1 MIRKALL
8 AGLIALTACAQS
20 PQPAPHANGEI
31 VTRAVEL
38 AQARAD
44 QTREREYRK

>member
-8 AGLIALTACAQS
+8 VSLVGLAACAQS
-20 PQPAPHANGEI
+20 PQPTPHADGDI
-31 VTRAVEL
+31 VTHAVEL

-44 QTREREYRK
+44 QTRTPEHRK

>member
-8 AGLIALTACAQS
+8 AGLAGLAACAQS
-20 PQPAPHANGEI
+20 PEPAPHADGDI

-44 QTREREYRK
+44 QTRAPEHRK

>member
-1 MIRKALL
+1 MIRNALL
-8 AGLIALTACAQS
+8 ACLGLLAACGES
-20 PQPAPHANGEI
+20 TRPVPHADGEI

-44 QTREREYRK
+44 EDREPEHRK

>member
-8 AGLIALTACAQS
+8 TGLVGLAACAQS
-20 PQPAPHANGEI
+20 PQPAPHANGDI
-31 VTRAVEL
+31 VTHAVEL

-44 QTREREYRK
+44 QTRAPEYRK

>member
-8 AGLIALTACAQS
+8 AGLAALAACAQS
-20 PQPAPHANGEI
+20 PPTPHADGDI
-31 VTRAVEL
+31 VTHAVEL

-44 QTREREYRK
+44 QTRTPEHRK

>member
-8 AGLIALTACAQS
+8 AGLAALAACAQS
-20 PQPAPHANGEI
+20 PQPVPHADGEI
-31 VTRAVEL
+31 VTHAVEL

-44 QTREREYRK
+44 QTRTPEHRK